1 MIHQFWRG
9 GQVPVGVANI
19 GMAEEGRENRQF
31 AFHVFTSA
39 MPVDQGLDGET
50 VTKIMNPRTIAIPL
64 LP

>member
-1 MIHQFWRG
+1 MVHQLWRG
-9 GQVPVGVANI
+9 GQVPVGVTNI
-19 GMAEEGRENRQF
+19 GMAEESREYREL
-31 AFHVFTSA
+31 AFHIFASA